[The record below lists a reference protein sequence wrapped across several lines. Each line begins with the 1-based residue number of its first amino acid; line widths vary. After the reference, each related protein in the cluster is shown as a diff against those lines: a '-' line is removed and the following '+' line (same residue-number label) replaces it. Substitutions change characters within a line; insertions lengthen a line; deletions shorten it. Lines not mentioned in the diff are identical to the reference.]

1 MPVVERRRAAAPQWG
16 NGPSRHQDFRHHRQP
31 LALPGRPVGTW
42 PPGGSC
48 SARHEHGEPFYISF
62 VSKAILWDRR
72 LRHYPAR
79 ERPYDCPSLCPRF
92 LSHMKVHPEDHRP
105 QCFQTSKSRRPP
117 LFQGRTT
124 NMCTL
129 APPDAKTQTLERLL
143 NLKAENRRSGRL
155 NQGRRPVLLPH
166 LPVPSAPPP
175 STFNPTPPLQNT
187 PFLNSEGQ
195 QVKVDSDGASP
206 NNTHPPVDE
215 NIKAQT
221 KEAPVRPVSLMESMK
236 LHLKSSGP
244 VCSPSPPS
252 TLSQGSSSDYSQA
265 PSSVFSR
272 STNLSGWI
280 SGLSADARDSEPE
293 RGAFSPLQ
301 PCLGV
306 GSPLASHLSPGSS
319 QSCSSGNIPNTSILC
334 EPIFGQLS
342 PLCPRTLSGVID
354 QSPKQ
359 QSEENLSK
367 EASVHPPY
375 EPCLDSDHGL
385 ATLEFP
391 STTWSSCPSPQRSTP
406 QSGSG
411 PGLTPSA
418 SVARMESHRWPVLPP
433 ISPVRG
439 CCSSASSRSSE
450 LSCTQSHLF
459 DELEA
464 IAPRSPSCPSLYQPW
479 DSPRSASPDTELS
492 PGLAALTVGCQSG
505 NLSSMSRVQLLL
517 LKRVE
522 PEDEEPSPSQDWSGF
537 RMQYDAGLTSSG
549 APRPLTAGSV
559 SERCDPARRAVQN
572 KSDESGSPSSWIME
586 QRRSFDTFRSTVCSP
601 CGSSHG
607 SSTDDEGSNYPG
619 GRDGVKAS
627 TVGRGPDNIAEE
639 DRRMEERKLKA
650 LNLLSKLHN
659 DAPRLADVNKGLSNF
674 EDFDFL
680 AKYCIFSQEK
690 LADYRRAF
698 EEADSDGD
706 GYISSIQAL
715 LALKNI
721 VPAELLSEEEEIY
734 VYRILE
740 MVDFKVTDGLIDLR
754 LFAVISCLAQ
764 KIATLDEFMRSLISS
779 MDFHSL
785 EARLFKVKQ
794 LFLCLLDEQ
803 RGDATGQQGFISPEQ
818 LLLELKAGGIHL
830 EQEATILRK
839 LRHIPPLDLL
849 DFLAHLPLFMLIH
862 NSVISNPF
870 NDI

>member
-48 SARHEHGEPFYISF
+48 SARHEHGEPFYMSF

-124 NMCTL
+124 NTCTL
-129 APPDAKTQTLERLL
+129 APPDAKAQTLESEAYQH
-143 NLKAENRRSGRL
+143 NTWCFHTITSTTG
-155 NQGRRPVLLPH
+155 G
-166 LPVPSAPPP
+166 VPSAPPP

-221 KEAPVRPVSLMESMK
+221 KEAPVSLMESMK

-280 SGLSADARDSEPE
+280 SGLS
-293 RGAFSPLQ
+293 
-301 PCLGV
+301 
-306 GSPLASHLSPGSS
+306 
-319 QSCSSGNIPNTSILC
+319 
-334 EPIFGQLS
+334 
-342 PLCPRTLSGVID
+342 
-354 QSPKQ
+354 
-359 QSEENLSK
+359 
-367 EASVHPPY
+367 
-375 EPCLDSDHGL
+375 
-385 ATLEFP
+385 
-391 STTWSSCPSPQRSTP
+391 
-406 QSGSG
+406 
-411 PGLTPSA
+411 
-418 SVARMESHRWPVLPP
+418 
-433 ISPVRG
+433 G

-607 SSTDDEGSNYPG
+607 S
-619 GRDGVKAS
+619 
-627 TVGRGPDNIAEE
+627 
-639 DRRMEERKLKA
+639 RRRCHPKD
-650 LNLLSKLHN
+650 H
-659 DAPRLADVNKGLSNF
+659 
-674 EDFDFL
+674 
-680 AKYCIFSQEK
+680 
-690 LADYRRAF
+690 
-698 EEADSDGD
+698 
-706 GYISSIQAL
+706 
-715 LALKNI
+715 
-721 VPAELLSEEEEIY
+721 
-734 VYRILE
+734 
-740 MVDFKVTDGLIDLR
+740 
-754 LFAVISCLAQ
+754 
-764 KIATLDEFMRSLISS
+764 
-779 MDFHSL
+779 
-785 EARLFKVKQ
+785 
-794 LFLCLLDEQ
+794 
-803 RGDATGQQGFISPEQ
+803 
-818 LLLELKAGGIHL
+818 
-830 EQEATILRK
+830 
-839 LRHIPPLDLL
+839 
-849 DFLAHLPLFMLIH
+849 
-862 NSVISNPF
+862 
-870 NDI
+870 

>member
-549 APRPLTAGSV
+549 
-559 SERCDPARRAVQN
+559 
-572 KSDESGSPSSWIME
+572 
-586 QRRSFDTFRSTVCSP
+586 
-601 CGSSHG
+601 